1 MSKSDLE
8 EKDSDIGEIMS
19 SLKKRVIIPF
29 LKMFPKELPKF
40 HASYMSST
48 TSYSFSDEIK
58 LLDYVTVKADIDLG
72 VRHKTHFLVSNM
84 YFKSFMKKLNQSEQ
98 YLVLYDPMNDI
109 EASYLLF
116 PT

>member
-8 EKDSDIGEIMS
+8 EMDSDIGEIMS
-19 SLKKRVIIPF
+19 SLKKGVIIPF

-40 HASYMSST
+40 HASYMSPT
-48 TSYSFSDEIK
+48 TSHPFSDEIK
-58 LLDYVTVKADIDLG
+58 LLDYVTVKADINLG
-72 VRHKTHFLVSNM
+72 VRHKTHFLVSNIH
-84 YFKSFMKKLNQSEQ
+84 FKSFMKNLNQSER

-109 EASYLLF
+109 EAFYLLS